1 MARGG
6 WRGPSHPGTR
16 GPACVRLVCSW
27 FGPRCSGRIIARLTT
42 PLIPHGPVCSPAW
55 APAPQS
61 PSETPPPQREAG
73 RPGCRPGLGGEGPLH
88 LCPCRE
94 ASRARPSL
102 AQPTKA
108 APSPPPVPVSRL
120 AGREGPMGSDPGAP
134 VPGRRTGILVPA
146 RGPGCGQTR
155 QGQVHVCGELIA
167 LSSLGKDPLAKPPNG
182 AVYLPTCQDFA
193 KTKILQATCSPSVGV
208 APGSAAPGAWDGFTL
223 LPCHQNLRNC
233 VRQAV
238 SHGGLPLCAS

>member
-1 MARGG
+1 
-6 WRGPSHPGTR
+6 
-16 GPACVRLVCSW
+16 
-27 FGPRCSGRIIARLTT
+27 
-42 PLIPHGPVCSPAW
+42 
-55 APAPQS
+55 
-61 PSETPPPQREAG
+61 
-73 RPGCRPGLGGEGPLH
+73 
-88 LCPCRE
+88 
-94 ASRARPSL
+94 
-102 AQPTKA
+102 
-108 APSPPPVPVSRL
+108 
-120 AGREGPMGSDPGAP
+120 MGSDPGAP
-134 VPGRRTGILVPA
+134 VPGCRTGILVPA

-208 APGSAAPGAWDGFTL
+208 APGSAAPGARDGFAL